1 MDRATATEH
10 LTDYLTGYSR
20 HDRQR
25 LTEVA
30 NYPDWQTRAQAELDR
45 RMSRLIEALPD
56 DLVAAI
62 ATGDVDLAD
71 VVKEMM
77 EGTAK

>member
-10 LTDYLTGYSR
+10 LTDYLTGYGH

-30 NYPDWQTRAQAELDR
+30 NYPDWKTRAKAELDR
-45 RMSRLIEALPD
+45 RMTQLIETLPSE
-56 DLVAAI
+56 LVTAI
-62 ATGDVDLAD
+62 ATGEVDMGEVAEQLL
-71 VVKEMM
+71 KE
-77 EGTAK
+77 GN